1 MPLLLNFGAYKK
13 YVFLIYFIIDKRNAL
28 CYVVNM
34 YDRRIYVLKA
44 SRRRRSYLYIKRY
57 LAGDTSVRCLNRILE
72 IYAEY
77 RTTTSRANEARLV
90 NKRRII
96 RYRYANTH
104 YVYWHELFKFAKD
117 YKKGYKIMA
126 KHSVKKAAIKAD
138 NTKSQCV
145 KTLADAPAVKLDS
158 AEETVFKAVVSR
170 LENGDAVDGFAI
182 LPNELKARNNPA
194 VEAQVVIFEDKRVL
208 CLLK

>member
-1 MPLLLNFGAYKK
+1 MY
-13 YVFLIYFIIDKRNAL
+13 LIYYYLDNSNTL
-28 CYVVNM
+28 CYVVSM

-44 SRRRRSYLYIKRY
+44 SRRRKSYLYIKRY

-126 KHSVKKAAIKAD
+126 KHSAKKASISA
-138 NTKSQCV
+138 
-145 KTLADAPAVKLDS
+145 APTVKLDS

-182 LPNELKARNNPA
+182 LPNELKARHNPA
-194 VEAQVVIFEDKRVL
+194 VEAQVVIFKDKRVL